1 LLNHILEDEKEM
13 STDANDHAA
22 DKQKSDHVLMT
33 DRLNQW
39 REAKRKVD
47 QKQREAFVE
56 HLHAIEEWLLERLEL

>member
-47 QKQREAFVE
+47 
-56 HLHAIEEWLLERLEL
+56 